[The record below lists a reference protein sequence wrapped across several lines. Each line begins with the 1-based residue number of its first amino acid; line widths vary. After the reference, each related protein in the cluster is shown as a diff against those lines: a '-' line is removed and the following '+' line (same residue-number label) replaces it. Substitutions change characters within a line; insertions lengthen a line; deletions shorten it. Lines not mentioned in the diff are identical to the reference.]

1 MCRPR
6 LLLPDEPSRAKVTSS
21 TFAPVHCAEARTPIA
36 PRGPPGFWQS
46 DRLAQPRNGRTADL
60 MPANHFHRHS
70 RAARPNSLGTR
81 RRSTLC
87 FPPRQHRWVRF
98 VDSRQPPQTPR
109 NRRHSPRW
117 VRFVESR
124 DRLRTPRDWHLR
136 PRWVRFVESRSLAP
150 ASRHGTRGSNRICSS
165 GRHWR

>member
-81 RRSTLC
+81 RRSTRAFRLASTAG
-87 FPPRQHRWVRF
+87 F
-98 VDSRQPPQTPR
+98 VSSILASLHKLLAIGAT
-109 NRRHSPRW
+109 SPRW